1 VGATSYIID
10 MTERQTYLQRR
21 KDYYNKN
28 KEKWRIEN
36 TPEIKKRKQDWVLNN
51 KERVSKQRKEYRENN
66 KEKLSIVKK
75 EYTIKNKVY
84 KSEYDKEYRAKN
96 KDRVRNNLL
105 LREYGITL
113 DEYNNLFEQQ
123 KGCCKICGKHQS
135 VLNKV
140 LAIDHCH
147 VNKNVRGLLCISCNT
162 GLGNFKDN
170 VESLYAAIEYL
181 NKKQ

>member
-1 VGATSYIID
+1 
-10 MTERQTYLQRR
+10 MTERETYLQRR

-36 TPEIKKRKQDWVLNN
+36 TPEIKKRKQEWVLKN
-51 KERVSKQRKEYRENN
+51 KERVSNQRKEYRENN

-75 EYTIKNKVY
+75 EYTIKNKVN

-105 LREYGITL
+105 LREYGISL
-113 DEYNNLFEQQ
+113 EDYNKMFANQ
-123 KGCCKICGKHQS
+123 KGCCKICNRHQS
-135 VLNKV
+135 ELKKI
-140 LAIDHCH
+140 LAVDHCH
-147 VNKNVRGLLCISCNT
+147 VNKNVRGLLCSSCNT